1 MTVDLD
7 TLLGRP
13 GAVGGE
19 LGGVEPLDPEACRRL
34 ACHSAVTR
42 VLVTRDR
49 GDASLAN
56 SDLNGSRVGGPAQAA
71 LALLP
76 QALGAPTPTA
86 GAGPLHPGRLAQ
98 PTGRPGRPRRG
109 CVFPGCD
116 RPLSWCEGHHLW
128 HWLDGG
134 PTDLAN
140 LALVCRAH
148 HRAVH
153 EGGWRLER
161 LPDGRLTATPPRR
174 RPRTA
179 A

>member
-13 GAVGGE
+13 GAGGGE
-19 LGGVEPLDPEACRRL
+19 LGGVGPLDPEACRRL
-34 ACHSAVTR
+34 ACDSAVTR

-56 SDLNGSRVGGPAQAA
+56 SDLNGSRDWRPGSRRRWPCYPRRWGSADS
-71 LALLP
+71 
-76 QALGAPTPTA
+76 TA

-109 CVFPGCD
+109 WVFPGCD

-140 LALVCRAH
+140 LALVP
-148 HRAVH
+148 
-153 EGGWRLER
+153 G
-161 LPDGRLTATPPRR
+161 PSSR
-174 RPRTA
+174 RP
-179 A
+179 